1 MVAGR
6 LDDVDDVALQLGRD
20 VDAAEL
26 ARPRARSSSRVG
38 DRLEVFG
45 RDRARVLRVEDREL
59 GVAVGIADAQP
70 QQEPV
75 ELRFG
80 QRVRA
85 FELDRVLRRDDE
97 ERRRQR
103 VRLARRP

>member
-1 MVAGR
+1 MARR

-26 ARPRARSSSRVG
+26 VRSTRATVSASVTGSSSSGAIALV
-38 DRLEVFG
+38 
-45 RDRARVLRVEDREL
+45 ALRVEDREL
-59 GVAVGIADAQP
+59 GVAVGIADAQA
-70 QQEPV
+70 QQEAV

-80 QRVRA
+80 QGIGA
-85 FELDRVLRRDDE
+85 FELDRVLRRDHH

-103 VRLARRP
+103 VGLRVDA